1 MDNFMSAFTF
11 TDVNEDWHDDF
22 SIKLGELV
30 DEEFDP
36 FGDPLW
42 KDADWFSDEQRERL
56 QTKFLKHYRHYEI
69 GITPPLVWRDMLTA
83 KIIEIMPKYKA
94 AYQKI
99 ANGQD
104 IFAASDEYGKSRAIF
119 SDFPSTQLAP
129 DNQDY
134 ASNATD
140 NQYEKVLDGDW
151 FDKMQLIRDYNDI
164 DVMIINECGVMFSC
178 LATTQ
183 TPW

>member
-1 MDNFMSAFTF
+1 MSNLIDTFTL
-11 TDVNEDWHDDF
+11 TDVNEDWHDNF

-42 KDADWFSDEQRERL
+42 KDADWFSDEQRERI
-56 QTKFLKHYRHYEI
+56 QTKLLKHYRHYEI

-83 KIIEIMPKYKA
+83 KIIEIMPKYKL

-99 ANGQD
+99 ADGQD

-119 SDFPSTQLAP
+119 SDFPATQLAP

-151 FDKMQLIRDYNDI
+151 FDKVRQLNNYNDI
-164 DVMIINECGVMFSC
+164 DVMIINECEVMFSC